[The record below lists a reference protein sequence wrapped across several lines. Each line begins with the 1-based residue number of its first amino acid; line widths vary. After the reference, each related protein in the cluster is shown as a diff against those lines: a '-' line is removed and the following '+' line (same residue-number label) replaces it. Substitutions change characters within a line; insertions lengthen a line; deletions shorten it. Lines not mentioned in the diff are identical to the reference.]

1 MSILLALETATDVCS
16 VALLDAGTPV
26 AMLTVARR
34 RAHAEQVVPMIQEA
48 LRLAETDR
56 RDVET
61 VAVSAGP
68 GSYTGLRIGVSTAKG
83 LAAAVGAALVAVPTL
98 EALAE
103 QVRPV
108 AGPDDLICPVLASRR
123 GEVYLAAYLL
133 GEAALE
139 ATRPATAIAVDDV
152 AAWLP
157 APPGEASRLWLLGP
171 GREALLPVLADS
183 PYALRLLAPPAFA
196 PGATPVGQ
204 LGWRRYQAG
213 QTEDVAAYEPA
224 YLKDYVAKKPKH
236 TALERLSL

>member
-1 MSILLALETATDVCS
+1 MALLLALETATDVCS

-26 AMLTVARR
+26 ALLTVGRR
-34 RAHAEQVVPMIQEA
+34 RAHAEEVVPMIQEA
-48 LRLAETDR
+48 LRLAGADR
-56 RDVET
+56 RDLDA

-103 QVRPV
+103 QVRPL
-108 AGPDDLICPVLASRR
+108 AGPADLIGPALASRR
-123 GEVYLAAYLL
+123 GEVYLAAYRVGDERLDVVRPP
-133 GEAALE
+133 AAL
-139 ATRPATAIAVDDV
+139 AVEDV

-157 APPGEASRLWLLGP
+157 AAPADASRLWLLGP
-171 GREALLPVLADS
+171 GREALPPVLAAS
-183 PYALRLLAPPAFA
+183 PYVLRVLTPPAVA
-196 PGATPVGQ
+196 PSAVPVGH